1 MESAGP
7 LGRMLLA
14 GSVDLFDLLPAP
26 VLLVELGSG
35 RILFANAAAQALAQG
50 EYPPGL
56 AERVARG
63 ERFAGETIDWQARS
77 LVVNGGTVVMPDGE
91 RVGMVTVEDVTEI
104 EGARR
109 RSAVLAAASAA
120 LAESLDLEQTLRT
133 VQSLAVP
140 RFADR
145 CVVELERVDGEPV
158 QTAEELIVP
167 LRARGTVIGALKL
180 VMDESG
186 RSFGEADLQAA
197 QQLANRCGLAI
208 DNARLVGELRARTE
222 EQRAIL
228 EGVADSVTAQSPE
241 GRLIYA
247 NEAAFRLL
255 GFDSAEALL
264 AAPMDELMAAYD
276 LLTPDGEP
284 FPYDRLPGRRAL
296 TGEVP
301 EPEIVRFRARGAP
314 VANRWS
320 RIKARPVLDEDGKP
334 RLAIN
339 LIEDITELKEGE
351 EAQRFLAEAS
361 RVLAGS
367 LDYGQTLKTAAQLAV
382 PEIADWCGIDLLGDN
397 GDVHQVAVAHAD
409 PEKVALAERLR
420 REFPADPEASAVHQV
435 IRSGRSQLIAE
446 VSEEM
451 IVAGAQSEEHLRLIR
466 ELDIRSAMVAPM
478 RVRDRTIGTV
488 TFVGAESGR
497 RFGERD
503 LALAED
509 LALRAATA
517 VDNARLHRTRS
528 EIAQTLQ
535 ASLLPPL
542 LPDIP
547 SVELGTV
554 YRAAGEG
561 YEVGGDFYD
570 VFSISDG
577 HWFAVVGDV
586 QGKGPE
592 AAAVT
597 ALARYTI
604 RAAAVRRRSP
614 AAILRWVSEVM
625 LRREAPDDRFCT
637 IACVHLDVT
646 RTPIRLTV
654 ACGGHPLPLLL
665 RADGHVEPVGE
676 PGTLLGLVER
686 LELEDRSA
694 DLRPGDTLVLYT
706 DGLTEARAPVGV
718 WNPEELARAVAS
730 LRGRAPQAVAEG
742 LLAMAVPESAQ
753 PPSALRDDIAIVAL
767 RAAG

>member
-1 MESAGP
+1 
-7 LGRMLLA
+7 
-14 GSVDLFDLLPAP
+14 
-26 VLLVELGSG
+26 
-35 RILFANAAAQALAQG
+35 
-50 EYPPGL
+50 
-56 AERVARG
+56 
-63 ERFAGETIDWQARS
+63 
-77 LVVNGGTVVMPDGE
+77 
-91 RVGMVTVEDVTEI
+91 
-104 EGARR
+104 
-109 RSAVLAAASAA
+109 VLAAASAA

-145 CVVELERVDGEPV
+145 CVVELDRTDGEPV
-158 QTAEELIVP
+158 QTAEQLIVP
-167 LRARGTVIGALKL
+167 LRARGIVIGALHL
-180 VMDESG
+180 VMDSSG

-197 QQLANRCGLAI
+197 QQLANRCALAI
-208 DNARLVGELRARTE
+208 DNARLVGELRARTK

-228 EGVADSVTAQSPE
+228 EGVADSVTAQSPD
-241 GRLIYA
+241 GRLVYA

-255 GFDSAEALL
+255 GFESAEALL
-264 AAPMDELMAAYD
+264 AAPIAQVMSAYE
-276 LLTPDGEP
+276 LLTPEGEP
-284 FPYDRLPGRRAL
+284 FPFDRLPGRRAL
-296 TGEVP
+296 AGELP

-320 RIKARPVLDEDGKP
+320 RIKARPVLDEEGRP

-367 LDYGQTLKTAAQLAV
+367 LDYEQTLKTAAQLAV
-382 PEIADWCGIDLLGDN
+382 PEIADWCGIDLLGDD
-397 GDVHQVAVAHAD
+397 GEVHQVAVAHAD
-409 PEKVALAERLR
+409 PEKLALAERLR

-435 IRSGRSQLIAE
+435 IRSGRSQLIGE
-446 VSEEM
+446 VTEEM
-451 IVAGAQSEEHLRLIR
+451 VVAGAQSEEHLRLIR
-466 ELDIRSAMVAPM
+466 KLQIHSAMVAPM

-528 EIAQTLQ
+528 EIARTLQ

-542 LPDIP
+542 LPEIP
-547 SVELGTV
+547 GLGLGTV

-561 YEVGGDFYD
+561 HEVGGDFYD
-570 VFSISDG
+570 VFSTSDG

-586 QGKGPE
+586 QGKGAE

-625 LRREAPDDRFCT
+625 LRRQQPDDRFCT

-665 RADGHVEPVGE
+665 RADGHAEPVGAS
-676 PGTLLGLVER
+676 GTLLGLVER
-686 LELEDRSA
+686 IELEDRSA
-694 DLRPGDTLVLYT
+694 DLGPGDTLVLYT
-706 DGLTEARAPVGV
+706 DGLTEARAPGCV
-718 WNPEELARAVAS
+718 WNTEELARAVTS
-730 LRGRAPQAVAEG
+730 LRGRDPQAMADA
-742 LLAMAVPESAQ
+742 LLAMAVPDS
-753 PPSALRDDIAIVAL
+753 PGALRDDIAIVAL
-767 RAAG
+767 RAAE

>member
-1 MESAGP
+1 MESAGA

-14 GSVDLFDLLPAP
+14 GSVDLFDLLPVP
-26 VLLVELGSG
+26 LLLVELSSG
-35 RILFANAAAQALAQG
+35 RILFANAAAQALAGG
-50 EYPPGL
+50 EYPPRL

-63 ERFAGETIDWQARS
+63 ERIVAEQIDWKART

-91 RVGMVTVEDVTEI
+91 RVGMVTIEDVTEI

-109 RSAVLAAASAA
+109 RSSVLAAASAA
-120 LAESLDLEQTLRT
+120 LAESLDLEHTLRT
-133 VQSLAVP
+133 VQAIAVP

-145 CVVELERVDGEPV
+145 CVVELERSSEEPV
-158 QTAEELIVP
+158 QTADTLIVP
-167 LRARGTVIGALKL
+167 LRARGAIIGTLKL

-197 QQLANRCGLAI
+197 QQLANRCALAI
-208 DNARLVGELRARTE
+208 DNARLVGQLRAQSE

-228 EGVADSVTAQSPE
+228 EGVADSVTAQAPD
-241 GRLIYA
+241 GRLVYA

-255 GFDSAEALL
+255 GFESAEALL
-264 AAPMDELMAAYD
+264 AAPLTELMDAYD
-276 LLTPDGEP
+276 ILTPEGEP
-284 FPYDRLPGRRAL
+284 FPFDRLPGRRAL

-301 EPEIVRFRARGAP
+301 EPEIVRFRARGAL

-320 RIKARPVLDEDGKP
+320 RIKARPVLDDEGRA

-339 LIEDITELKEGE
+339 VIEDITGLKEAE

-367 LDYGQTLKTAAQLAV
+367 LDYEQTLKTAAQLAV
-382 PEIADWCGIDLLGDN
+382 PEIADWCAISLVGEDGE
-397 GDVHQVAVAHAD
+397 VHSVAVAHAD
-409 PEKVALAERLR
+409 PEKVALAERLQ
-420 REFPADPEASAVHQV
+420 REFPADPATSGIHRV
-435 IRSGRSQLIAE
+435 IRSGRSQLIPE
-446 VSEEM
+446 VTDEM
-451 IVAGAQSEEHLRLIR
+451 ILAGAQSEEHERLIR
-466 ELDIRSAMVAPM
+466 ELQIRSAMVAPM

-488 TFVGAESGR
+488 TFIAAESGR
-497 RFGERD
+497 HFDERD

-509 LALRAATA
+509 LALRAASA
-517 VDNARLHRTRS
+517 VDNARLYRHRS
-528 EIAQTLQ
+528 EIARTLQ

-542 LPDIP
+542 LPEIP
-547 SVELGTV
+547 SLEIGTV
-554 YRAAGEG
+554 YRPAGAG
-561 YEVGGDFYD
+561 SEVGGDFYD
-570 VFSISDG
+570 VFSTSDG

-586 QGKGPE
+586 QGKGAA

-625 LRREAPDDRFCT
+625 LRREAGDDRFCT

-646 RTPIRLTV
+646 RTPIRLT
-654 ACGGHPLPLLL
+654 AGCGGHPLPLLL
-665 RADGHVEPVGE
+665 RADGHVEPFGT

-706 DGLTEARAPVGV
+706 DGLTEARAPAGV
-718 WNPEELARAVAS
+718 WNTEELSRAVAS
-730 LRGRAPQAVAEG
+730 LRDRDPQAVADG
-742 LLAMAVPESAQ
+742 LLAMAAPDPAR
-753 PPSALRDDIAIVAL
+753 PLRDDIAIVAL

>member
-1 MESAGP
+1 
-7 LGRMLLA
+7 
-14 GSVDLFDLLPAP
+14 
-26 VLLVELGSG
+26 G
-35 RILFANAAAQALAQG
+35 RILFANAAAQALARG

-63 ERFAGETIDWQARS
+63 ERIAGETIDWDARS

-91 RVGMVTVEDVTEI
+91 GVGMLTVEDVTEI

-120 LAESLDLEQTLRT
+120 LAESLDLEETLRT
-133 VQSLAVP
+133 VQAIAVP

-145 CVVELERVDGEPV
+145 CVVELAPSGEDPV
-158 QTAEELIVP
+158 QTADTVIVP

-180 VMDESG
+180 VMGASG

-197 QQLANRCGLAI
+197 QQLANRCALAI
-208 DNARLVGELRARTE
+208 DNARLVGELRALSE

-228 EGVADSVTAQSPE
+228 EGVADSVTAQAPD
-241 GRLIYA
+241 GRLVYA

-255 GFDSAEALL
+255 GFESAAELL
-264 AAPMDELMAAYD
+264 AAPLNELMGAYD
-276 LLTPDGEP
+276 VLTPEGEP
-284 FPYDRLPGRRAL
+284 FPIDRLPGRRAL
-296 TGEVP
+296 AGEIP

-320 RIKARPVLDEDGKP
+320 RIKARPVLDEEGRP

-339 LIEDITELKEGE
+339 LIEDITEIKEAE

-361 RVLAGS
+361 RALAGS
-367 LDYGQTLKTAAQLAV
+367 LDYEQTLKSAARLAV
-382 PEIADWCGIDLLGDN
+382 PQIADWCGIHLLGDD
-397 GDVHQVAVAHAD
+397 GEVHNVAVAHSD
-409 PEKVALAERLR
+409 PEKVALAERLQ
-420 REFPADPEASAVHQV
+420 REFPPDPETSGVHRV
-435 IRSGRSQLIAE
+435 IREGRAELYPEITEETIA
-446 VSEEM
+446 
-451 IVAGAQSEEHLRLIR
+451 AGAQSEEHARVIR
-466 ELDIRSAMVAPM
+466 ALGMTSAMVAPM

-488 TFVGAESGR
+488 TFVSAESGR
-497 RFGERD
+497 RFTERD
-503 LALAED
+503 LAVAED

-517 VDNARLHRTRS
+517 VDNARLYRTRS
-528 EIAQTLQ
+528 AIAQTLQ

-547 SVELGTV
+547 GVELGAA

-570 VFSISDG
+570 VFSTSNG
-577 HWFAVVGDV
+577 QWFAVVGDV
-586 QGKGPE
+586 QGKGAE

-625 LRREAPDDRFCT
+625 LRREEDDARFCT
-637 IACVHLDVT
+637 IACVHVDLT
-646 RTPIRLTV
+646 RTPIRITV

-665 RADGHVEPVGE
+665 RADGHIATVGT

-686 LELEDRSA
+686 VELEDRST
-694 DLRPGDTLVLYT
+694 DLRPGETLVLYT
-706 DGLTEARAPVGV
+706 DGLTEARAPDGV
-718 WNPEELARAVAS
+718 WNPEELAHAVGS
-730 LRGRAPQAVAEG
+730 LRGRDPQALADG
-742 LLAMAVPESAQ
+742 LLAMAAPDPAH
-753 PPSALRDDIAIVAL
+753 ALRDDIAIVAL
-767 RAAG
+767 RAAR

>member
-1 MESAGP
+1 V
-7 LGRMLLA
+7 R
-14 GSVDLFDLLPAP
+14 
-26 VLLVELGSG
+26 
-35 RILFANAAAQALAQG
+35 
-50 EYPPGL
+50 
-56 AERVARG
+56 
-63 ERFAGETIDWQARS
+63 
-77 LVVNGGTVVMPDGE
+77 
-91 RVGMVTVEDVTEI
+91 
-104 EGARR
+104 
-109 RSAVLAAASAA
+109 
-120 LAESLDLEQTLRT
+120 
-133 VQSLAVP
+133 
-140 RFADR
+140 
-145 CVVELERVDGEPV
+145 
-158 QTAEELIVP
+158 TAEELVVP

-197 QQLANRCGLAI
+197 QQLANRCALAI
-208 DNARLVGELRARTE
+208 DNARLVGQLRARTE

-228 EGVADSVTAQSPE
+228 EGVADSVTAQSPD
-241 GRLIYA
+241 GRLVYA

-255 GFDSAEALL
+255 GFESAEALL
-264 AAPMDELMAAYD
+264 AAPLSEIMSAYD
-276 LLTPDGEP
+276 LLTPEGEP
-284 FPYDRLPGRRAL
+284 FPYERLPGRRAL
-296 TGEVP
+296 AGERP

-314 VANRWS
+314 AANRWS
-320 RIKARPVLDEDGKP
+320 RIKARPVLDEDGNP

-367 LDYGQTLKTAAQLAV
+367 LDYEQTLKSAAQLAV
-382 PEIADWCGIDLLGDN
+382 PEIADWCGIDLLGD
-397 GDVHQVAVAHAD
+397 DAEVHQVAVAHAD

-420 REFPADPEASAVHQV
+420 HEFPADPEASAVHQV
-435 IRSGRSQLIAE
+435 IRSGRSQLVAE
-446 VSEEM
+446 VTEEM

-466 ELDIRSAMVAPM
+466 ALEIRSAMVAPM
-478 RVRDRTIGTV
+478 RVRERTIGTV
-488 TFVGAESGR
+488 TFVAAESGR

-517 VDNARLHRTRS
+517 VDNARLYRTRS
-528 EIAQTLQ
+528 AIAQTLQ

-542 LPDIP
+542 LPEIP
-547 SVELGTV
+547 GLELGTV

-570 VFSISDG
+570 VFSTSDG

-586 QGKGPE
+586 QGKGAE

-625 LRREAPDDRFCT
+625 LRREEPDDRFCT

-665 RADGHVEPVGE
+665 RADGRVEPVGT

-686 LELEDRSA
+686 IELEDRSA

-706 DGLTEARAPVGV
+706 DGLTEARAPIDV
-718 WNPEELARAVAS
+718 WNPEELERAVAS
-730 LRGRAPQAVAEG
+730 LRGRDPQAVADG
-742 LLAMAVPESAQ
+742 LLAMAEPESAH
-753 PPSALRDDIAIVAL
+753 PPFALRDDIAIVAL

>member
-1 MESAGP
+1 
-7 LGRMLLA
+7 MLLA

-26 VLLVELGSG
+26 VLLVELDSG
-35 RILFANAAAQALAQG
+35 HILFANAAAQALAG
-50 EYPPGL
+50 GDYPPGL

-63 ERFAGETIDWQARS
+63 DRIAAEPIDWESRT

-91 RVGMVTVEDVTEI
+91 RVGMVTIEDVTEI

-145 CVVELERVDGEPV
+145 CVVALEPSDGEPV
-158 QTAEELIVP
+158 QTADTLTVP
-167 LRARGTVIGALKL
+167 LRARGAVIGALSL
-180 VMDESG
+180 VMEDSG

-197 QQLANRCGLAI
+197 QQLANRCALAI
-208 DNARLVGELRARTE
+208 DNARLVGELRALTE

-228 EGVADSVTAQSPE
+228 EGVADSVTAQGPD
-241 GRLIYA
+241 GRLVYA

-255 GFDSAEALL
+255 GYESAAALL
-264 AAPMDELMAAYD
+264 AAPVEELMGAYD
-276 LLTPDGEP
+276 VLTPEGEP
-284 FPYDRLPGRRAL
+284 FPFARLPGRRAL
-296 TGEVP
+296 AGELP
-301 EPEIVRFRARGAP
+301 EPEIVRFRARGVP

-320 RIKARPVLDEDGKP
+320 RIKARPVLDEEGRP

-367 LDYGQTLKTAAQLAV
+367 LDYEETLKTAAQLAV
-382 PEIADWCGIDLLGDN
+382 PEIADWCGIDLLGED
-397 GDVHQVAVAHAD
+397 GEVHQVAVAHAD

-420 REFPADPEASAVHQV
+420 REFPAEPEASAVHQV
-435 IRSGRSQLIAE
+435 IRSGRSQLVPE
-446 VSEEM
+446 VTEEM
-451 IVAGAQSEEHLRLIR
+451 IVAGAQSEEHLRVIR
-466 ELDIRSAMVAPM
+466 ELGICSAMIAPM

-488 TFVGAESGR
+488 TFVGAETGR
-497 RFGERD
+497 RFGARD

-547 SVELGTV
+547 GVELGTV

-570 VFSISDG
+570 VFSTSDG

-625 LRREAPDDRFCT
+625 LRREEPDDRFCT

-646 RTPIRLTV
+646 RAPIRLTV
-654 ACGGHPLPLLL
+654 ACGGHPLPLVL
-665 RADGHVEPVGE
+665 RADGHVEPVGAH
-676 PGTLLGLVER
+676 GTLLGLVER
-686 LELEDRSA
+686 LELEDRST

-718 WNPEELARAVAS
+718 WNPEELGRAVAS
-730 LRGRAPQAVAEG
+730 LRGRDPQAVADG
-742 LLAMAVPESAQ
+742 LLAMAEPDVTRG
-753 PPSALRDDIAIVAL
+753 LRDDIAIVAL
-767 RAAG
+767 RAAAE

>member
-1 MESAGP
+1 MSMESAGP

-35 RILFANAAAQALAQG
+35 RILFANAAAQALAGG
-50 EYPPGL
+50 EYPPRL
-56 AERVARG
+56 ADRVARG
-63 ERFAGETIDWQARS
+63 ERLAGEQIDWESHA
-77 LVVNGGTVVMPDGE
+77 LIVNGGTVVMPDGE
-91 RVGMVTVEDVTEI
+91 RVGMVTIEDVTEI

-133 VQSLAVP
+133 VRSLAVP

-145 CVVELERVDGEPV
+145 CVVELGPSGGEPV
-158 QTAEELIVP
+158 QTADTVVVP
-167 LRARGTVIGALKL
+167 LRARGTIIGALKL
-180 VMDESG
+180 VMAESG
-186 RSFGEADLQAA
+186 RRFGEADLQAA
-197 QQLANRCGLAI
+197 QQLANRCALAI

-222 EQRAIL
+222 EQQAIL
-228 EGVADSVTAQSPE
+228 EGVADSVTAQSPD
-241 GRLIYA
+241 GGLVYA
-247 NEAAFRLL
+247 NEAACRLL
-255 GFDSAEALL
+255 GFESATELL
-264 AAPMDELMAAYD
+264 AAPIEEVMGAYD
-276 LLTPDGEP
+276 ILTPDGEP
-284 FPYDRLPGRRAL
+284 FPLERLPGRRAL
-296 TGEVP
+296 AGAQP
-301 EPEIVRFRARGAP
+301 EPEIVRFRMRGAA

-320 RIKARPVLDEDGKP
+320 RIKARPVLDEGGRP

-339 LIEDITELKEGE
+339 LIEDITELKEAE

-367 LDYGQTLKTAAQLAV
+367 LDYEATLKTAAQLAV
-382 PEIADWCGIDLLGDN
+382 PEIADWCGIDLLGDD
-397 GDVHQVAVAHAD
+397 GEVHCVAVAHAD
-409 PEKVALAERLR
+409 PAKVELAERLR
-420 REFPADPEASAVHQV
+420 QEFPTDPATSAVHEV
-435 IRSGRSQLIAE
+435 IRSGRSQLVPE
-446 VSEEM
+446 VTEEM
-451 IVAGAQSEEHLRLIR
+451 IVAGAQSEAHLRLIR
-466 ELDIRSAMVAPM
+466 ELQISSAMVVPM

-497 RFGERD
+497 RFDERD
-503 LALAED
+503 LAIAQD

-517 VDNARLHRTRS
+517 VDNARLYRTRS
-528 EIAQTLQ
+528 AIAQTLQ

-547 SVELGTV
+547 GLELGTV

-570 VFSISDG
+570 VFSTSAG

-586 QGKGPE
+586 QGKGAE

-637 IACVHLDVT
+637 IACVHLDLT
-646 RTPIRLTV
+646 RSPIRLNV
-654 ACGGHPLPLLL
+654 ASGGHPLPLVLQ
-665 RADGHVEPVGE
+665 RDGRVRGAGV

-686 LELEDRSA
+686 IEVEDRA
-694 DLRPGDTLVLYT
+694 TDLHEGDSLVLYT
-706 DGLTEARAPVGV
+706 DGLTEARAPVDV
-718 WNPEELARAVAS
+718 WDPEQLAHAVAAQ
-730 LRGRAPQAVAEG
+730 RGRHPQAVADG
-742 LLAMAVPESAQ
+742 LLALAVPDAAR
-753 PPSALRDDIAIVAL
+753 ALRDDIAIVAL
-767 RAAG
+767 